1 MSGATIFDV
10 AKAAG
15 VSPSTVSRA
24 LNNGAVS
31 QRTKE
36 RIGRLAEQ
44 LGYRP
49 ASAATRDSASP
60 RRGVLGLL
68 LTDIG
73 NYYFTDALKG
83 VFSMAQSRGYR
94 LEVMDVTLADDV
106 DDAMRTLVE
115 TTDGQLLFSPR
126 IDDAR
131 IARWFSPRTAVLASR
146 VFDGF
151 PSVVMNDRDG
161 IVQAVRHLAS
171 LGHRRVAYVG
181 GSETSWSNEVR
192 RDAFTDSCAVYGI
205 EGVLLGPFEP
215 SYAGGAAAADALML
229 EGGVTG
235 AVAFNDLVAGGLMGV
250 LQGRGVS
257 IPGDMSIVGVDDSV
271 LSRVVRPQLTTVDI
285 RQERMGTLATQML
298 IDRLEAAA
306 DADAGAG
313 AGAGD
318 ASGRPPAVVVPE
330 LLIARDSTGRA
341 SADRR

>member
-31 QRTKE
+31 ERTRE
-36 RIGRLAEQ
+36 RIGRLADQ

-49 ASAATRDSASP
+49 ASSSASRDAA
-60 RRGVLGLL
+60 RRGVVGLL

-83 VFSMAQSRGYR
+83 VFATAQSRGYR
-94 LEVMDVTLADDV
+94 VEVVDVTLADDQ
-106 DDAMRTLVE
+106 DEAMRTLTD

-171 LGHRRVAYVG
+171 LGHRRIAFVG

-192 RDAFTDSCAVYGI
+192 RDAFSDACADYGI
-205 EGVLLGPFEP
+205 ESVLLGPFEP

-229 EGGVTG
+229 EDGVTG

-250 LQGRGVS
+250 LQGRGVA
-257 IPGDMSIVGVDDSV
+257 IPTQMSIVGIDDSV

-285 RQERMGTLATQML
+285 RQERMGSIAMQML
-298 IDRLEAAA
+298 IDRLEA
-306 DADAGAG
+306 
-313 AGAGD
+313 D
-318 ASGRPPAVVVPE
+318 ASGAAQDARDAPANPPAVVVPE

-341 SADRR
+341 PRDPR